1 MLSVRNC
8 GDYRIGNSLRALLFF
23 ILDWQIQKAVW
34 ALQDALL
41 ARREH
46 GRQEESNS
54 QRGAQH
60 ARNTAHTIK
69 MAVTTACIYSPS
81 YILPNA
87 WRSTSCIRAAGK
99 GAKEASV
106 TIGRPWWRQRTDAI
120 SPAGMDQGASRGAHI
135 IFMTLNSFCFFSGPL
150 RKYGSVRMQHA
161 GAGWKHQ

>member
-81 YILPNA
+81 YILPMHGAAHLAYVLQAREQKKLLSQLAGLGGVSGLTLSAQLA
-87 WRSTSCIRAAGK
+87 WIRAHPK
-99 GAKEASV
+99 V
-106 TIGRPWWRQRTDAI
+106 PI
-120 SPAGMDQGASRGAHI
+120 
-135 IFMTLNSFCFFSGPL
+135 
-150 RKYGSVRMQHA
+150 
-161 GAGWKHQ
+161 